1 MHANFFVA
9 RPSIAAMRRTLLVF
23 AALLAAAL
31 PLRAADDADGHPAI
45 AISRASAGITLDG
58 DLSDPAWK
66 SATRVDKWWETNPGD
81 NLEPKAKSV
90 GYLMYDDHYFYAGF
104 ELDDPNP
111 KLISSP
117 FNDRDHISGNTDD
130 YAGVILDTRHD
141 HKTAILFLATA
152 RGIQYDAVSDDSTGN
167 EDSSPDFFW
176 DSAAKIND
184 HGWTLEIRIPLSSLR
199 YDARDPQEWGILL
212 YRNWPRDRRY
222 QMFANKIPRG
232 GNCFI
237 CNENTLTGLKGLPP
251 AGHIIVAPYVTA
263 KEVGE
268 PRDGAGTE
276 FVNRPVG
283 TNAGADLKWT
293 PTPDSVVDATLN
305 PDFSQIESDVAVITA
320 NERFAIFLPEKRPF
334 FLEGVELFSTPI
346 QAVYTRTITSPR
358 FGTRLTG
365 KSGSNEYTF
374 LVAQDRGGGAVI
386 VPSAFGSDFAFQDL
400 KSTDAIGRVRHDFS
414 RNSFA
419 SLLLTDRELG
429 GGAHN
434 RVFGPDFQLKG
445 KHDTLTGQ
453 FLVSDSVTPD
463 RPDLANE
470 WNGQRLRGH
479 AYNVW
484 WSHSTEKF
492 DWYSQHQNY
501 TDDFR
506 ADAGFVPQV
515 GFRTT
520 YSETG
525 WTFHPKGFFSRV
537 RTFAMGQYDTTEDG
551 SLLYRLAS
559 FGFGA
564 DGKMRSFW
572 RFRYAYDTVSNAGT
586 LFQRH
591 YLLWSFN
598 FAVNRLIS
606 QISSDGWAGQQ
617 VDFANNRLG
626 HGANVNVGVL
636 LRPGDHLEMSLS
648 NGVRWLRVNPGDGR
662 DEGRLFTAQF
672 ERVRATYTFN
682 QKMFLRAI
690 LQNQRTN
697 QNRSLY
703 DFEVDQHGGS
713 LASQLLFAYK
723 VNWQTLLFLGY
734 GDLREVTAGAGDFV
748 KSGRQFFMKV
758 SYAFQR

>member
-1 MHANFFVA
+1 MRTTLAVL
-9 RPSIAAMRRTLLVF
+9 AALF
-23 AALLAAAL
+23 AAVL
-31 PLRAADDADGHPAI
+31 PLRAADDIGAHPTIEI
-45 AISRASAGITLDG
+45 ARATGGITVDG
-58 DLSDPAWK
+58 DLSEPAWK

-81 NLEPKAKSV
+81 NIEPKVKSV
-90 GYLMYDDHYFYAGF
+90 GYLMYDDKFFYAGF
-104 ELDDPNP
+104 EFEDPTP
-111 KLISSP
+111 SKISSP
-117 FNDRDHISGNTDD
+117 FNDRDHINGSTDD
-130 YAGVILDTRHD
+130 YGGVILDTRHD

-152 RGIQYDAVSDDSTGN
+152 RGIQYDAVSDDTTGN

-184 HGWTLEIRIPLSSLR
+184 HGWTLEIRIPLSTLR
-199 YDARDPQEWGILL
+199 YDQRDPQEWGIML
-212 YRNWPRDRRY
+212 YRNWPRDFRY
-222 QMFANKIPRG
+222 QMFANKLPRG

-237 CNENTLTGLKGLPP
+237 CNENTLDGLKGLPP

-268 PRDGAGTE
+268 PRDGLGTS

-283 TNAGADLKWT
+283 TNAGADMKWT

-358 FGTRLTG
+358 FGSRLTG
-365 KSGSNEYTF
+365 KLGANEYTI
-374 LVAQDRGGGAVI
+374 LVAEDRGGGAVI
-386 VPSAFGSDFAFQDL
+386 LPSAFGSDLAFQEF
-400 KSTDAIGRVRHDFS
+400 KSTDAIARLRHNFA
-414 RNSFA
+414 RNSFV
-419 SLLLTDRELG
+419 SFLVTDRELG

-453 FLVSDSVTPD
+453 FLVSDSRTPD
-463 RPDLANE
+463 RPDLAAE
-470 WNGQRLRGH
+470 WNGQKLKGH
-479 AYNVW
+479 AYDIW

-501 TDDFR
+501 TDNFR

-515 GFRTT
+515 GYGTT
-520 YSETG
+520 YVETG
-525 WTFHPKGFFSRV
+525 WTFRPKGFYSRL
-537 RTFAMGQYDTTEDG
+537 RTFAEAQYDTTEDG
-551 SLLYRLAS
+551 SELYRLLS
-559 FGFGA
+559 FGFGG
-564 DGKMRSFW
+564 DGRHRSFT
-572 RFRYAYDTVSNAGT
+572 RFRYAYDTVRNGNT

-591 YLLWSFN
+591 YLLWSID
-598 FAVNRLIS
+598 FAVSRIFS
-606 QISSDGWAGQQ
+606 EVETDGSIGQQ

-626 HGANVNVGVL
+626 RGANVNAFAV
-636 LRPGDHLEMSLS
+636 LRPTDHLETTLS
-648 NGVRWLRVNPGDGR
+648 TGVRWLRENPGDGR
-662 DEGRLFTAQF
+662 EPGRLFTAQF

-682 QKMFLRAI
+682 RQMFLRAI
-690 LQNQRTN
+690 VQNQRQN
-697 QNRSLY
+697 QNRNLY
-703 DFEVDQHGGS
+703 DFTVDPHGGS

-723 VNWQTLLFLGY
+723 INWQTLIFVGY
-734 GDLREVTAGAGDFV
+734 GDLRDVTADAGDFV
-748 KSGRQFFMKV
+748 KDSRQFFMKV

>member
-1 MHANFFVA
+1 MRTNFFVNTSSIGA
-9 RPSIAAMRRTLLVF
+9 MRTTLLAIAAL
-23 AALLAAAL
+23 AAAAL
-31 PLRAADDADGHPAI
+31 PLHAADDADGHPTI
-45 AISRASAGITLDG
+45 TITRAPSGITVDG

-66 SATRVDKWWETNPGD
+66 SATRIDKWWETNPGD
-81 NLEPKAKSV
+81 NTEPKAKSV
-90 GYLMYDDHYFYAGF
+90 GYLMYDDKYFYAGF
-104 ELDDPNP
+104 DMDDPNP
-111 KLISSP
+111 KQISSP

-152 RGIQYDAVSDDSTGN
+152 RGIQYDAVSDDTTGN

-199 YDARDPQEWGILL
+199 NDARDPQEWGIML

-222 QMFANKIPRG
+222 QMFANKLPRG

-237 CNENTLTGLKGLPP
+237 CNENTLAGLAGLPP
-251 AGHIIVAPYVTA
+251 AGHMIVAPYATA
-263 KEVGE
+263 KQVGE
-268 PRDGAGTE
+268 PRDGLGSQ

-283 TNAGADLKWT
+283 SNAGADLKWT
-293 PTPDSVVDATLN
+293 PTPDSVVDATVN

-358 FGTRLTG
+358 WGGRSTG
-365 KSGSNEYTF
+365 KFGSNAYTF

-386 VPSAFGSDFAFQDL
+386 LPSAFGSDVAFQEF

-414 RNSFA
+414 KNSFV
-419 SLLLTDRELG
+419 SMLLTDRELG

-434 RVFGPDFQLKG
+434 RVIGPDFQLKNE
-445 KHDTLTGQ
+445 HDTLTGQ
-453 FLVSDSVTPD
+453 FLVSDSRTPD
-463 RPDLANE
+463 RPDLAGE
-470 WNGQRLRGH
+470 WNGQKLKGH
-479 AYNVW
+479 AYDVW

-492 DWYSQHQNY
+492 DFYSQHQNY
-501 TDDFR
+501 TDNFR

-515 GFRTT
+515 GYGTS
-520 YSETG
+520 YAETG
-525 WTFHPKGFFSRV
+525 WTFRPKGFFSRV

-551 SLLYRLAS
+551 ALLYRLSS

-564 DGKMRSFW
+564 DGAHRSFW
-572 RFRYAYDTVSNAGT
+572 RFRYAYDAVRNVDTV
-586 LFQRH
+586 FQRH

-636 LRPGDHLEMSLS
+636 LRPGDHLELSLS
-648 NGVRWLRVNPGDGR
+648 NGVRWLTVNNGV

-672 ERVRATYTFN
+672 ERVRGTYTFN

-690 LQNQRTN
+690 VQNQRTN
-697 QNRSLY
+697 QNQSLY
-703 DFEVDQHGGS
+703 DFPVDQHGGS

-723 VNWQTLLFLGY
+723 INWQTLVFLGY
-734 GDLREVTAGAGDFV
+734 GDLREITADATDFL

>member
-1 MHANFFVA
+1 VA
-9 RPSIAAMRRTLLVF
+9 FLAVLA
-23 AALLAAAL
+23 AAAL
-31 PLRAADDADGHPAI
+31 PLRAADDPAGHPTI
-45 AISRASAGITLDG
+45 TISRAPSGIIVDG

-66 SATRVDKWWETNPGD
+66 SATRIDKFWETNPGD
-81 NLEPKAKSV
+81 NIEPKVKSV

-104 ELDDPNP
+104 DMEDPNP
-111 KLISSP
+111 KQISSP

-152 RGIQYDAVSDDSTGN
+152 RGIQYDAVSDDTTGN

-184 HGWTLEIRIPLSSLR
+184 HGWTLEIRIPLSTLR
-199 YDARDPQEWGILL
+199 YDKRDPQEWGIML

-222 QMFANKIPRG
+222 QMFANKLPRG

-237 CNENTLTGLKGLPP
+237 CNENTLDGLKGLPP

-268 PRDGAGTE
+268 PRDGLGTS

-283 TNAGADLKWT
+283 TNAGADMKWT

-358 FGTRLTG
+358 FGSRLTG
-365 KSGSNEYTF
+365 KLGANEYTI
-374 LVAQDRGGGAVI
+374 LVAEDRGGGAVI
-386 VPSAFGSDFAFQDL
+386 LPSAFGSDLAFQEF
-400 KSTDAIGRVRHDFS
+400 KSTDAIARLRHNFA

-419 SLLLTDRELG
+419 SFLVTDRELG

-445 KHDTLTGQ
+445 AHDTLTGQ
-453 FLVSDSVTPD
+453 FLVSDSRAPD
-463 RPDLANE
+463 RPDLAAE
-470 WNGQRLRGH
+470 WDGQKLKGH
-479 AYNVW
+479 AYDIW
-484 WSHSTEKF
+484 WSRSTEKF

-501 TDDFR
+501 TDNFR
-506 ADAGFVPQV
+506 ADSGFVPQV
-515 GFRTT
+515 GYGTT
-520 YSETG
+520 YVETG
-525 WTFHPKGFFSRV
+525 WTFRPKGFFSRV
-537 RTFAMGQYDTTEDG
+537 RTFAEGQYDTLEDG
-551 SLLYRLAS
+551 SLLYRLLS
-559 FGFGA
+559 FGYGA
-564 DGKMRSFW
+564 DGRHRSFS
-572 RFRYAYDTVSNAGT
+572 RFRYAYDTVRNGDH

-591 YLLWSFN
+591 QLLWSVE
-598 FAVNRLIS
+598 FAVNRIFS
-606 QISSDGWAGQQ
+606 DIEMDGWVGQQ

-626 HGANVNVGVL
+626 RGANVNVSGVL
-636 LRPGDHLEMSLS
+636 RPTDHLELTLS

-672 ERVRATYTFN
+672 ERVRGTYTFN
-682 QKMFLRAI
+682 RQMFLRAI
-690 LQNQRTN
+690 VQNQRTN
-697 QNRSLY
+697 QNRNLY
-703 DFEVDQHGGS
+703 DSTVDPHGGS

-723 VNWQTLLFLGY
+723 INWQTLIFVGY
-734 GDLREVTAGAGDFV
+734 GDLRDVTADAGDFV
-748 KSGRQFFMKV
+748 KDSRQFFMKV

>member
-1 MHANFFVA
+1 M
-9 RPSIAAMRRTLLVF
+9 RTIALVL
-23 AALLAAAL
+23 AALAAVL
-31 PLRAADDADGHPAI
+31 PLSAADDGDGHPTITI
-45 AISRASAGITLDG
+45 ARAPSGITVDG

-81 NLEPKAKSV
+81 NSEPKVKSV
-90 GYLMYDDHYFYAGF
+90 GYVMYDDKYFYAGF

-111 KLISSP
+111 KQISSP

-152 RGIQYDAVSDDSTGN
+152 RGIQYDAVSDDTTGN

-184 HGWTLEIRIPLSSLR
+184 HGWTLEIRIPLSTLR
-199 YDARDPQEWGILL
+199 YDTRDPQEWGVML

-237 CNENTLTGLKGLPP
+237 CNENTLAGLRQLPP
-251 AGHIIVAPYVTA
+251 AGHMIIAPYATA
-263 KEVGE
+263 TQVGE
-268 PRDGAGTE
+268 PRDGLGTQ

-283 TNAGADLKWT
+283 SNGGADLKWT

-305 PDFSQIESDVAVITA
+305 PDFSQIESDAAVITT

-358 FGTRLTG
+358 WGTRSTG
-365 KSGSNEYTF
+365 KFGSNAYTF
-374 LVAQDRGGGAVI
+374 LVAQDRGGGSVI
-386 VPSAFGSDFAFQDL
+386 LPSAFASDVAIQEF
-400 KSTDAIGRVRHDFS
+400 KSTDMIGRVRHDFS
-414 RNSFA
+414 RNSFV
-419 SLLLTDRELG
+419 SMLLTDRELG

-434 RVFGPDFQLKG
+434 RVVGPDFQLKN
-445 KHDTLTGQ
+445 KTDTLTGQ
-453 FLVSDSVTPD
+453 LLLSDSATPN
-463 RPDLANE
+463 RTDLAKE
-470 WNGQRLRGH
+470 WNGQKLRGH
-479 AYNVW
+479 AYDVW

-501 TDDFR
+501 SNEFR

-515 GFRTT
+515 GYGTT

-525 WTFHPKGFFSRV
+525 WTFHPTGFFSRV

-551 SLLYRLAS
+551 ALLYRLAS

-572 RFRYAYDTVSNAGT
+572 RFRYAYDTVRNVDKTRDIDS

-606 QISSDGWAGQQ
+606 QLSSDGWAGQQ

-626 HGANVNVGVL
+626 HGANVNYGVL

-648 NGVRWLRVNPGDGR
+648 NGVRWLRVKNGV
-662 DEGRLFTAQF
+662 DEGRLFTSQF
-672 ERVRATYTFN
+672 ERMRATYTFN

-697 QNRSLY
+697 QNQGLY
-703 DFEVDQHGGS
+703 DPTITVDQHGGS

-723 VNWQTLLFLGY
+723 VNWQTLLFVGY
-734 GDLREVTAGAGDFV
+734 GDLREVIADAGDFAR
-748 KSGRQFFMKV
+748 SGRQFFMKV

>member
-1 MHANFFVA
+1 
-9 RPSIAAMRRTLLVF
+9 MRRTAVVLAV
-23 AALLAAAL
+23 LAAAL
-31 PLRAADDADGHPAI
+31 PLSAADDGDGHPTITI
-45 AISRASAGITLDG
+45 ARAPSGIVVDG

-81 NLEPKAKSV
+81 NTEPKVKSV
-90 GYLMYDDHYFYAGF
+90 GYVMYDDKYFYAGF

-111 KLISSP
+111 KQISSP

-199 YDARDPQEWGILL
+199 YDARDPQEWGIML

-222 QMFANKIPRG
+222 QMFANKLPRG

-237 CNENTLTGLKGLPP
+237 CNENTLAGLSGLPP
-251 AGHIIVAPYVTA
+251 AGHMIVAPYATA
-263 KEVGE
+263 KQVGE
-268 PRDGAGTE
+268 PRNGLGTE
-276 FVNRPVG
+276 LVNHPVG
-283 TNAGADLKWT
+283 SNGGADLKWT

-305 PDFSQIESDVAVITA
+305 PDFSQIESDAAVITA

-358 FGTRLTG
+358 WGTRSTG
-365 KSGSNEYTF
+365 KFGANAYTF
-374 LVAQDRGGGAVI
+374 LVAQDRGGGSVI
-386 VPSAFGSDFAFQDL
+386 LPSAFGSDVAVQEF
-400 KSTDAIGRVRHDFS
+400 KSTDMIGRVRHDFS
-414 RNSFA
+414 RNSFV
-419 SLLLTDRELG
+419 SMLLTDRELG

-434 RVFGPDFQLKG
+434 RVFGPDFQLKN
-445 KHDTLTGQ
+445 KTDTLTAQ
-453 FLVSDSVTPD
+453 FLVSDSRTPD
-463 RPDLANE
+463 RTDLANE
-470 WNGQRLRGH
+470 WNGQKLRGH
-479 AYNVW
+479 AYDIW

-492 DWYSQHQNY
+492 DWYSQRQNY
-501 TDDFR
+501 SNEFR

-515 GFRTT
+515 GYGTT

-525 WTFHPKGFFSRV
+525 WTFRPKGFFSRV

-551 SLLYRLAS
+551 AMLYRLAS

-572 RFRYAYDTVSNAGT
+572 RFRYAYDTVRNVDKTRDIDS

-606 QISSDGWAGQQ
+606 QLSSDGWAGQQ

-648 NGVRWLRVNPGDGR
+648 NGVRWLRVNNGA

-672 ERVRATYTFN
+672 ERVRATYTFS

-690 LQNQRTN
+690 VQNQRTN
-697 QNRSLY
+697 QNQALY
-703 DFEVDQHGGS
+703 DPTIAVDQHGGS
-713 LASQLLFAYK
+713 LSSQLLFAYK
-723 VNWQTLLFLGY
+723 VNWQTLVFVGY
-734 GDLREVTAGAGDFV
+734 GDLREVMAEAGDFARG
-748 KSGRQFFMKV
+748 GRQFFMKV